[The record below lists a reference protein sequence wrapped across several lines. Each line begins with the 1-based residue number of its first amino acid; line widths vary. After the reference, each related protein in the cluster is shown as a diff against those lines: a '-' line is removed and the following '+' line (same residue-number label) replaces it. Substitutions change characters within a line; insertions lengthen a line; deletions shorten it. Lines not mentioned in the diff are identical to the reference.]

1 MHLCPS
7 QKRSPQSTQVVMSPN
22 PKRWVSLH
30 HSWDAGG
37 RVVIDV
43 CDEGVLL
50 VELLVNEETVV
61 EVEEREEVEEAEKK
75 GVGEEV

>member
-1 MHLCPS
+1 M
-7 QKRSPQSTQVVMSPN
+7 
-22 PKRWVSLH
+22 
-30 HSWDAGG
+30 
-37 RVVIDV
+37 VIEV

-50 VELLVNEETVV
+50 VELLVDEETVV